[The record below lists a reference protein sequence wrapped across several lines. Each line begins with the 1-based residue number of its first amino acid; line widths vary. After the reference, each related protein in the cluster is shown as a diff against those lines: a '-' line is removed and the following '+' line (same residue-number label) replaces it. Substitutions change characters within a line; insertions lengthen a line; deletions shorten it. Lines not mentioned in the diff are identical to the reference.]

1 MHFSKHRKTNGHPV
15 SLIWKVDEINAQLLM
30 EFPHGTISIDTQPDK
45 FTIEF
50 LWWNWWNCCS
60 WILISLLL
68 QLNCHFIPLLLMMMI
83 KQRKFWDALFHISYI
98 SIPVSKGIS
107 QSKRNFT
114 TSKNCLHKKVSYLE
128 GKSNFLWAS
137 FFLPWPWNVMNFLDI
152 PVHAGLAKFAKKKF
166 CVVLKN
172 VWWAKLSSISC

>member
-114 TSKNCLHKKVSYLE
+114 TSKNCLHKKVSSLE
-128 GKSNFLWAS
+128 GKSNFLWV
-137 FFLPWPWNVMNFLDI
+137 FFSSMAMKCNEFFGYSSSMLVLQS
-152 PVHAGLAKFAKKKF
+152 LQKKF